1 MQIFHYSIACQN
13 RKLEVTWV
21 PNYKG
26 NKYNI
31 LETVM
36 RYMRISLYI
45 LTDTWIDFSKAL
57 SEKRNQ
63 DV

>member
-1 MQIFHYSIACQN
+1 MQIFHYSIASQN

-21 PNYKG
+21 PNYKE
-26 NKYNI
+26 NKCNI
-31 LETVM
+31 LETAVG
-36 RYMRISLYI
+36 YMRISLCT
-45 LTDTWIDFSKAL
+45 LTDTRIDFSKVL